1 MKYYQHG
8 ETGRVVATE
17 AELIGEWYEIEK
29 DQYEDALHP
38 LSRPTPLAP
47 DGAEPLEHTG
57 IPETCKHPECVRL
70 FQSPAGKA

>member
-38 LSRPTPLAP
+38 LSRPTQDAP
-47 DGAEPLEHTG
+47 DLATPSEPGADSISKNIAWRDGFTNPPSG
-57 IPETCKHPECVRL
+57 
-70 FQSPAGKA
+70 